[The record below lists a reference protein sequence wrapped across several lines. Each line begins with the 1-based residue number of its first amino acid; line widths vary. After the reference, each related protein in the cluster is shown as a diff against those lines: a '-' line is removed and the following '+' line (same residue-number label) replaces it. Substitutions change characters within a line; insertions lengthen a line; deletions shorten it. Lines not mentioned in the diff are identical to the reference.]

1 MNLYGF
7 LTVTECVYAMILCM
21 IFIDRKQK
29 TPEGEILD
37 YLKRKTNYFGTEV
50 KPLLEANRTM
60 TLWYG
65 LRLIQLDLD
74 EKSNVLTTSVWT
86 RQV

>member
-1 MNLYGF
+1 MQENQY
-7 LTVTECVYAMILCM
+7 Y
-21 IFIDRKQK
+21 RKQQK

-37 YLKRKTNYFGTEV
+37 YLRKKTNFFGTEA
-50 KPLLEANRTM
+50 KPLLEPNRTM

-65 LRLIQLDLD
+65 LRLIQLDVD

-86 RQV
+86 RQVHVTWTYESYLQ